1 MARRKGSIDLD
12 SNLELLADA
21 PLDAR
26 SVVAAKSDLT
36 ASGTFNYTYV
46 GMVVTVA
53 EEGKLYVLKGKPYTN
68 IDNWKAVGNVD
79 DEFVTEDDDQNITLP
94 KPQRTWT
101 GTYAEWQALSAAEKA
116 KYEGGTVNITDDDE
130 AGTPEYYSTEEVK
143 TNKVWID
150 GKPIYRKVVNFGT
163 LPDNA
168 HKTVPHGISNVEN
181 FISITGWAKDPSTDI
196 NFNLPFVSPNSD
208 YCVSLIVSGNNI
220 DVQTGRNRTNYT
232 ICYTILEYTKTTD

>member
-116 KYEGGTVNITDDDE
+116 KYEGGTVNITNDEE
-130 AGTPEYYSTEEVK
+130 AGPTEYYSTEEVK

-150 GKPIYRKVVNFGT
+150 GKPIYRKVVKTGSLPNGT
-163 LPDNA
+163 N
-168 HKTVPHGISNVEN
+168 KSVPHGISNVKFFTE
-181 FISITGWAKDPSTDI
+181 TKAMAKNPST
-196 NFNLPFVSPNSD
+196 NHYYVLPFVSTTAS
-208 YCVSLIVSGNNI
+208 SMIGFWIEGNNI
-220 DVQTGRNRTNYT
+220 WLRATADRSAFSESYA
-232 ICYTILEYTKTTD
+232 ILEYTKTTD